1 MGIFTSNKKK
11 AKDTIDKYFKE
22 KNISLELKGDNYSF
36 EIVNQKEGFSLYP
49 YFSYNEGTNDF
60 SFLVNLKKIEDTYDY
75 KKLNEFNKNSK
86 YLKAMVKDSIIYLE
100 YNAKID
106 YSEFKTIMDLLIESV
121 FIKSSE
127 IDSL

>member
-1 MGIFTSNKKK
+1 MGIFSSSKKK

-22 KNISLELKGDNYSF
+22 KNISLELKGNNYSF

-49 YFSYNEGTNDF
+49 YFTFDESTNDF
-60 SFLVNLKKIEDTYDY
+60 SFLVNIKKVELEYDY
-75 KKLNEFNKNSK
+75 KRLNDFNITSK
-86 YLKAMVKDSIIYLE
+86 YLKAGVKDSIIYLE
-100 YNAKID
+100 YNAKVD
-106 YSEFKTIMDLLIESV
+106 YTEFKTIMDLLIESV

>member
-49 YFSYNEGTNDF
+49 YFSYDEGTNDF

-75 KKLNEFNKNSK
+75 KKLNEFNKGSK

>member
-1 MGIFTSNKKK
+1 MGIFTNNKKK
-11 AKDTIDKYFKE
+11 IKDTIDKYFKE
-22 KNISLELKGDNYSF
+22 KNISLEVKEDNYSF

-49 YFSYNEGTNDF
+49 YFNYNETTNEL
-60 SFLVNLKKIEDTYDY
+60 SFLVNIKKVDVEYDY
-75 KKLNEFNKNSK
+75 KKLNSFNITSK
-86 YLKAMVKDSIIYLE
+86 YLKAGVKDSIVYLE

-106 YSEFKTIMDLLIESV
+106 YSSFKMIMDLLIESV